1 MTRSDAL
8 AKSTR
13 LKKLYRELLR
23 LKPLQTL
30 SKSNQWLESFSSGDD
45 VRRTVAALAIDCRC
59 SVAFRHKISEDLT
72 PWVSCSRSFPS
83 KTARDQP
90 CCPYCGPRTTEILR
104 KHQAIM

>member
-1 MTRSDAL
+1 MTRSDAI

-45 VRRTVAALAIDCRC
+45 MRREIAAAAIDCRC
-59 SVAFRHKISEDLT
+59 NVAFCQKISADQEAIGVVFTKLPLKDGERSALLSLLRPADDRDT
-72 PWVSCSRSFPS
+72 P
-83 KTARDQP
+83 
-90 CCPYCGPRTTEILR
+90 
-104 KHQAIM
+104 

>member
-1 MTRSDAL
+1 MTRSDAI

-45 VRRTVAALAIDCRC
+45 VRRTIAALASDCRC
-59 SVAFRHKISEDLT
+59 NVAFRHKISEDPNAVGVVFTKLPLKDGERSALLSLLRPADDRDT
-72 PWVSCSRSFPS
+72 P
-83 KTARDQP
+83 
-90 CCPYCGPRTTEILR
+90 
-104 KHQAIM
+104 

>member
-1 MTRSDAL
+1 MTRSDAI

-59 SVAFRHKISEDLT
+59 SVAFRHKISEDPKAVGVVFTKLPLKDGERSALLSLLRPADDRDT
-72 PWVSCSRSFPS
+72 P
-83 KTARDQP
+83 
-90 CCPYCGPRTTEILR
+90 
-104 KHQAIM
+104 